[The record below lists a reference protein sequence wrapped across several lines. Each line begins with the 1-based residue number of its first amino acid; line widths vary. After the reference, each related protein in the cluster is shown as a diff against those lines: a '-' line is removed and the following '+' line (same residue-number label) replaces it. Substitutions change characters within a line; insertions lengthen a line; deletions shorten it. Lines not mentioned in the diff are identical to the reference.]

1 MRVLARALAA
11 FLLLTGPA
19 AQAGTKAE
27 KRHGKGH
34 GTSAFSRPGR
44 EHQDPN
50 AGGWY
55 PHDASKLPFG
65 SMVWWEQMR
74 REGRLG
80 GETP

>member
-1 MRVLARALAA
+1 MRVLAKVLAA
-11 FLLLTGPA
+11 SLLVTGPA
-19 AQAGTKAE
+19 AAGAKAV
-27 KRHGKGH
+27 KRHVKGH
-34 GTSAFSRPGR
+34 SPLAFPRPGR
-44 EHQDPN
+44 EHQYPN